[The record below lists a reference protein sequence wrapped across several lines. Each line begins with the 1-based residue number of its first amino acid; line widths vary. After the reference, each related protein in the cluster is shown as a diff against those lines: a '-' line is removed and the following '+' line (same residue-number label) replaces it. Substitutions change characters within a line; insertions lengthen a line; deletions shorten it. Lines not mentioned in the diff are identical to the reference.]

1 MSETGPTVFVVDD
14 DEAVRSGIRELTARV
29 GLAVRCFASAEEFLD
44 AYGPTWHGCLLLD
57 VRMPGMGGLKLQE
70 ELIRRDSD
78 LFIAFLTGYGD
89 VPMAV
94 KALKKGA
101 AHFVE
106 KPFSDQELLDMVH
119 DILQKDAMR
128 LEHRATARRIRK
140 KLDALTSR
148 EREVL
153 EHLKF
158 GESPKAIAYDLCVSR
173 KTVDW
178 HTSSLRGKLG
188 VESNAQLLLKLYK
201 AGLLSATCTN
211 RST

>member
-1 MSETGPTVFVVDD
+1 MSETEPTVFVVDD
-14 DEAVRSGIRELTARV
+14 DEAVRNGIKELLASV
-29 GLAVRCFASAEEFLD
+29 GLATRCFASAEAFLD
-44 AYGPTWHGCLLLD
+44 AYEPTWHGCLLLD

-70 ELIRRDSD
+70 ELIRKGSG
-78 LFIAFLTGYGD
+78 LFVAFLTGHGD

-94 KALKKGA
+94 KTLKKGA
-101 AHFVE
+101 VDFVE

-128 LEHRATARRIRK
+128 LEQITTARHIRK

-153 EHLKF
+153 EHLGLGK
-158 GESPKAIAYDLCVSR
+158 SPKAIAYELCVSR
-173 KTVDW
+173 KTIDW
-178 HTSSLRGKLG
+178 HTSSLRGKMG
-188 VESNAQLLLKLYK
+188 VESNAQLLLLLCKT
-201 AGLLSATCTN
+201 GLLLATRAN